1 MIAATQVVLA
11 VAAVL
16 FLARLL
22 RGPTLADRVL
32 ALDGILYTV
41 VGLAIVEAVDDES
54 PLLLD
59 VPIVVA
65 FIGFIGTAVVARFI
79 EERGG

>member
-1 MIAATQVVLA
+1 MITATQVVLA

-16 FLARLL
+16 FVVRLL
-22 RGPTLADRVL
+22 RGPTLGDRVL
-32 ALDGILYTV
+32 ALDGLLSTV
-41 VGLAIVEAVDDES
+41 VGLVVLEAVDDDS
-54 PLLLD
+54 VLLLD

-79 EERGG
+79 EERGS

>member
-1 MIAATQVVLA
+1 MIAATELVLA